1 MNILKSLIVAMAVL
15 SGNVLAAGIDNT
27 CATCGRRALDS
38 LNTIVTPIRV
48 NQVGYRTDDPHK
60 EAFVGGA
67 SSAQAFKI
75 VDAAGAS
82 VYTGTLEDLG
92 THPFKGRIQIKG
104 YFNSTTKLYQMA
116 NTTYLDS
123 AAPAGATNERLWR
136 AAFGDFVT
144 EGLGYRIVVGSDT
157 SLPFDVRMNV
167 YNDVF
172 ETSLKFFGWQRSGDN
187 DSWAHGPSHMKD
199 GSAIGHDLT
208 GGWYD
213 CGDYFKVGQTV
224 SYAFTNLILGY
235 TLWPQKAEDRY
246 GSSYNDTLPFGT
258 DGVPDILREAKIGAD
273 YVMKLYRASLA
284 DGKIA
289 AADMYQDVGVWG
301 NDHQYWDK
309 PENADAAPV
318 AKGGPDRPVTTA
330 KGSAVP
336 AQFAGSLAMFAK
348 AWEPFDPVFA
358 DSCLV
363 AAKDIYKRVILP
375 NWKTSGPGTVEG
387 FYIAQG
393 RWDDDLAWAA
403 TGLWYATGDTA
414 YKYDLMGNPA
424 YGNNPGAVA
433 NASQREFFPAGF
445 MAMHA
450 SRLFSPGGWVMDYQ
464 NTFSHTTWALWKLFY
479 RTDSLASTWKVP
491 AADAQ
496 LVRERLRKLVGYRY
510 ANESTDGTLVPGTRI
525 EAKRPYNLVWT
536 NNTWGMNRYNMG
548 SLIAL
553 VSYHE
558 MVKED
563 SAATARTYWDII
575 LDNMNYNLGKNPWDV
590 SFLMGAGSKN
600 LQHPHNRIANPEGY
614 NAGGIPYPYRSPKG
628 ALMGGAVPGQ
638 LLSDEWEKYDVTETC
653 IDFSAQMML
662 PAQYLSQDLPP
673 DVAGPVFKNV
683 TVVKTTETTALIS
696 WQTDELSR
704 DTLFYSLFP
713 GGPVAGSVAVNLA
726 KNKSATLTGLA
737 PNTTYSFWFKGM
749 DIFRNVS
756 TDDNRGRYYSFVTTT
771 TSAADPKIL
780 DIKVCNIRA
789 DRATVFWWT
798 DIPSSSSVEFAVDGS
813 AFASTKKLVSG
824 DDEGIPGRFHKV
836 TLKGLKPGTTYRY
849 DVLSDGVRE
858 DSNGIHRT
866 FSTTPEFAKYSV
878 QIKATKRNGSGAGAY
893 YYLWV
898 ANEENKPYEDLE
910 VRFYFQASDAVANSI
925 QVHGDDNAMIDI
937 TGSPAPSPVTFNYG
951 KAQAVSGKPGY
962 WYIPITIKG
971 TFPVAGRAK
980 ISMKMDDN
988 NWAAIP
994 WSVFADA
1001 WSTSA
1006 HADPVPFA
1014 GVDQTWLWSSDQ
1026 PVEKNA
1032 QGEMTVT
1039 FVSNPY
1045 IAGYY
1050 KGVHIFGYP
1059 PDGTKPK
1066 VFRTTDFRF
1075 SAPVPSPATAVRQD
1089 SMALHYA
1096 GRTWSFPDVTA
1107 ASWQVDN
1114 PGLRPV
1120 TSIAGR
1126 TDSVLFALD
1135 TTAAQGGGSDEFAF
1149 WGDRDSTYCSCA
1161 WQRYSVTIDT
1171 MKVVPRAL
1179 QLSWNPVGP
1188 ISAWSGNRRQELEV
1202 SLLDSAGLLD
1212 TTVTVLLS
1220 ANAGSTAKFWSSAT
1234 GGSPVAYIT
1243 LVNGK
1248 ATVWV
1253 SDETVESATLTATAT
1268 VIDAIV
1274 KPASVTVAFQPA
1286 PLWPL
1291 VDSAWTRD
1299 SSCAGSPTHVVV
1311 KLSSRLS
1318 SENVVTGASLALAG
1332 KTVEVSMDSV
1342 RVAPDSMRVSIGLEA
1357 ASASGSAVT
1366 GNVTLTVHAMGG
1378 GRDTTVSVQG
1388 SVLDRIGPR
1397 LLQARLLEE
1406 ETPADPRDTLYL
1418 QFSEAVRLAG
1428 MPLVLPGAASAVQ
1441 ATGMKAAD
1449 TTGRLWVVAVE
1460 PARKLSVGMT
1470 VKAAAAGVADLAGNA
1485 AEECAGDVILAQS
1498 WRPVPIASS
1507 WIRSS
1512 ADDGRA
1518 DQVVVAFRRKLR
1530 AQDVPDSVGAVWGTD
1545 SLKTTASTVNWSI
1558 ASDSLS
1564 MTASIVFPWGAT
1576 RGGGADGA
1584 GTLRFFAPGA
1594 LVPSEASLA
1603 DSIGPVLL
1611 QAMLRYGADDALDTV
1626 ALRFSEPL
1634 IAASRAGVSWN
1645 ADGQQLQGQLLAGK
1659 DASRWNLLLRADSTG
1674 LRAGDSLR
1682 ALPRSLGGAQDEA
1695 GNSNEHAWRWAP
1707 LSFGSRPPVFLLQ
1720 PRNPLVTFDN
1730 WTFGPGSAL
1739 AALVRSTTDTTWMT
1753 VEGNGIASEENSR
1766 RMGIGIVTNE
1776 CIDGYVVVYD
1786 NLGTY
1791 VASIDLKDLRKAC
1804 EDGRIPLD
1812 LAGRYQAWIAWDG
1825 RSFAKQAAVSGVY
1838 TLRLITRRNLQS
1850 PGREKV
1856 TNQLFRFGWKRKQ

>member
-1 MNILKSLIVAMAVL
+1 MAALWGTVQ
-15 SGNVLAAGIDNT
+15 AAGIDNT

-38 LNTIVTPIRV
+38 LNTIIGSIRV

-60 EAFVGGA
+60 EAFVGGGT
-67 SSAQAFKI
+67 SAQDFKI
-75 VDAAGAS
+75 VDAAGAT
-82 VYTGTLEDLG
+82 VHTGVLEEVG
-92 THPFKGRIQIKG
+92 TFPYKGRIMIKG
-104 YFNSTTKLYQMA
+104 YFNSITTLYQKS

-123 AAPAGATNERLWR
+123 AAPAAATSEKIWR
-136 AAFGDFVT
+136 ADFGDFAT
-144 EGLGYRIVVGSDT
+144 EGSGYRVVVGSDT
-157 SLPFDVRMNV
+157 SLPFDIRMTV

-224 SYAFTNLILGY
+224 AYAFTNLILGY

-273 YVMKLYRASLA
+273 YVMRLYRASVA

-358 DSCLV
+358 DSCLK

-375 NWKTSGPGTVEG
+375 NWKTPGPGTVDG

-403 TGLWYATGDTA
+403 TGLWYATGDTT

-424 YGNNPGAVA
+424 YGSNPGAVA
-433 NASQREFFPAGF
+433 NPSQREFFPGGF

-450 SRLFSPGGWVMDYQ
+450 SKLFSPGGWVMDYQ

-479 RTDSLASTWKVP
+479 RTDSLASTWKIP

-496 LVRERLRKLVGYRY
+496 LVRERLRKLVGNRY
-510 ANESTDGTLVPGTRI
+510 ARESTNGNGVYPGT
-525 EAKRPYNLVWT
+525 EVNVLTPYSLVWSSV
-536 NNTWGMNRYNMG
+536 TWGMNRYNMG
-548 SLIAL
+548 SLIPI

-558 MVKED
+558 MIRDD
-563 SAATARTYWDII
+563 SAAAAKAYWNII
-575 LDNMNYNLGKNPWDV
+575 LDNMNYNLGKNPWDI

-600 LQHPHNRIANPEGY
+600 LQHPHNRISNPEGY
-614 NAGGIPYPYRSPKG
+614 NAGGIPYEYRSPKG
-628 ALMGGAVPGQ
+628 ALMGGAIPGQ
-638 LLSDEWEKYDVTETC
+638 LLRDEWEKYDVTETC

-673 DVAGPVFKNV
+673 DVTGPRFQNV

-726 KNKSATLTGLA
+726 KNKTATLTGLV

-749 DIFRNVS
+749 DIYRNVS
-756 TDDNRGRYYSFVTTT
+756 IDDNRGRYYRFVTTT
-771 TSAADPKIL
+771 TTAADPTIL
-780 DIKVCNIRA
+780 DIKVCNIRS

-798 DIPSSSSVEFAVDGS
+798 DIPSSSSVEFAQDGNV
-813 AFASTKKLVSG
+813 FASAKKLVDG

-858 DSNGIHRT
+858 DSNGVHHV
-866 FSTTPEFAKYSV
+866 FTTTQDFADYTV
-878 QIKATKRNGSGAGAY
+878 QIKATKKNGSGAGAHF
-893 YYLWV
+893 YLEV
-898 ANEENKPYEDLE
+898 ANNESKPYVGLE
-910 VRFYFQASDAVANSI
+910 LRFYFQADAATAGSLVVHGTDNAIFDVGGLMVKSGPAIRDVKAAVAVPGIANQWYLPI
-925 QVHGDDNAMIDI
+925 VI
-937 TGSPAPSPVTFNYG
+937 TDTL
-951 KAQAVSGKPGY
+951 
-962 WYIPITIKG
+962 
-971 TFPVAGRAK
+971 PVAGRARLEL
-980 ISMKMDDN
+980 KMDDA
-988 NWAAIP
+988 NWNAIP
-994 WSVFADA
+994 WSKFTGA
-1001 WSTSA
+1001 WSLVSHT
-1006 HADPVPFA
+1006 DPVAFG
-1014 GVDQTWLWSSDQ
+1014 GVDLASPWAGPDQ
-1026 PVEKNA
+1026 VEKDASGANV
-1032 QGEMTVT
+1032 VT
-1039 FVSNPY
+1039 YVKDPY
-1045 IAGYY
+1045 VAGFY

-1066 VFRTTDFRF
+1066 VFRTTNFRF

-1089 SMALHYA
+1089 SMGLGYA
-1096 GRTWSFPDVTA
+1096 GRTWSFPDVVQ

-1120 TSIAGR
+1120 TAIDGR

-1135 TTAAQGGGSDEFAF
+1135 TTAPQGGGSDEFAF

-1161 WQRYSVTIDT
+1161 WQRYTVTVDT
-1171 MKVVPRAL
+1171 MKVIPR
-1179 QLSWNPVGP
+1179 QLTLAWTPVGP
-1188 ISAWSGNRRQELEV
+1188 VSAWSGNRRQELEV

-1212 TTVTVLLS
+1212 TTVTVRLA
-1220 ANAGSTAKFWSSAT
+1220 ANVGSGARFWGAAS
-1234 GGSPVAYIT
+1234 GGSQIT
-1243 LVNGK
+1243 FVTLLKGK

-1253 SDETVESATLTATAT
+1253 SDETVESATLTASAT
-1268 VIDAIV
+1268 LDEAIV
-1274 KPASVTVAFQPA
+1274 KSANVTMVFQEA

-1291 VDSAWTRD
+1291 FDSAWTMD

-1311 KLSSRLS
+1311 KLSTRLS
-1318 SENVVTGASLALAG
+1318 DENVVTGASLMLSG
-1332 KTVEVSMDSV
+1332 KAVEVPEDSIH
-1342 RVAPDSMRVSIGLEA
+1342 VAADSMRILIGLEA
-1357 ASASGSAVT
+1357 GLVSGSAVT
-1366 GNVTLTVHAMGG
+1366 GSATLTVHAMGG
-1378 GRDTTVSVQG
+1378 GRDTTVSIQG
-1388 SVLDRIGPR
+1388 TVLDRIGPR

-1406 ETPADPRDTLYL
+1406 ESPADLRDTLYL
-1418 QFSEAVRLAG
+1418 QFSEPVRLSGSPLILPAG
-1428 MPLVLPGAASAVQ
+1428 TSTADAV
-1441 ATGMKAAD
+1441 AIRAAD
-1449 TTGRLWVVAVE
+1449 TTGRLWIVAME
-1460 PARKLSVGMT
+1460 PARALAVGMA
-1470 VKAAAAGVADLAGNA
+1470 VKAAAGVGDLAGNA
-1485 AEECAGDVILAQS
+1485 ADDCAGDVVLAQS

-1512 ADDGRA
+1512 ADDGRS
-1518 DQVVVAFRRKLR
+1518 DQVVVKFRRKLR
-1530 AQDVPDSVGAVWGTD
+1530 SQDVPDSVGAVWGAD
-1545 SLKTTASTVNWSI
+1545 SLRTVSSTVEWTI

-1564 MTASIVFPWGAT
+1564 MTASMTFPWGAT
-1576 RGGGADGA
+1576 RGSGTDGA
-1584 GTLRFFAPGA
+1584 GVLRFFAPGA
-1594 LVPSEASLA
+1594 LVPSEAVLA
-1603 DSIGPVLL
+1603 DSVGPILL
-1611 QAMLRYGADDALDTV
+1611 AAKLRYGADDALDT
-1626 ALRFSEPL
+1626 LEMRFSEPL

-1645 ADGQQLQGQLLAGK
+1645 AVGQRLQGELLAGK
-1659 DASRWNLLLRADSTG
+1659 DASRWSLLLRADSTG

-1682 ALPRSLGGAQDEA
+1682 AQPRSAGGAQDEA
-1695 GNSNEHAWRWAP
+1695 GNANEHAWRWAP
-1707 LSFGSRPPVFLLQ
+1707 LTFGTRPPVFLVQ
-1720 PRNPLVTFDN
+1720 PRNPLVTFAGWN
-1730 WTFGPGSAL
+1730 FGSGSSL
-1739 AALVRSTTDTTWMT
+1739 AALVRSGTDTNWMT
-1753 VEGNGIASEENSR
+1753 VGGERVASEENSR
-1766 RMGIGIVTNE
+1766 KMGIGIVTNE

-1804 EDGRIPLD
+1804 EEGLIPLD

-1825 RSFAKQAAVSGVY
+1825 RSFTRQTATSGVY

-1856 TNQLFRFGWKRKQ
+1856 TNQLFRFGWKRK